1 MSQDLKRRISKSSH
15 QRSAVER
22 NPRGLA
28 GPMGTEPLAM
38 PPKIE
43 EGRRGAKMAYPI
55 QIILTRQLAG
65 YLSVPLFLVDPK
77 GNLLFYNEPAEALLG
92 RRFDETGAMPAEAWS
107 SVFTPVDDEGR
118 PIPPTK
124 LPLMI
129 TLDKHRPAYQ
139 RFFIQGL
146 DGVRRHLEV
155 AAIPIAGI
163 QGDFLGAVAL
173 FWELSE

>member
-1 MSQDLKRRISKSSH
+1 MSH
-15 QRSAVER
+15 
-22 NPRGLA
+22 
-28 GPMGTEPLAM
+28 
-38 PPKIE
+38 
-43 EGRRGAKMAYPI
+43 PI

-77 GNLLFYNEPAEALLG
+77 GNLLFYNEAAEALLG
-92 RRFDETGAMPAEAWS
+92 RRFDETGAMPAEVWS
-107 SVFTPVDDEGR
+107 TVFTPLDDEGQ
-118 PIPPTK
+118 PIPPAK

-129 TLDKHRPAYQ
+129 ALEKRRPAYQ
-139 RFFIQGL
+139 RFFIRGL
-146 DGVRRHLEV
+146 NGVRRHLEV